1 MSRTSRTSG
10 CTFATLRQG
19 NAFARLNS
27 FWEAIKNKTFELQ
40 RCRAGLRKQSHFWSM
55 ELFFFSM
62 YSNVIFSCS
71 NRHVEQKS
79 TPLFCWPWHR
89 ISPAYD
95 WRSWCPADSS
105 HRPPAVRLTR
115 AWSRFQ
121 GVERWLRWR
130 WGKSTREQHKMGLV
144 VIETLG
150 PTCIQSFQSTMW
162 KQRVGMGHKYCR
174 LCQGNT
180 VPSFVVFRLLLGWWY
195 AQKRCVYQRL
205 KASNYLGC
213 GQLLSHIQLNCPLFP
228 QYVCPYMGFLHIQLG
243 ILPESRKVGSPTGGN
258 FPVVTGCSCNENFIQ
273 IHVSGSMI
281 SSIIPT
287 PQKIP
292 SISHII
298 PYPIMGGGFLKS
310 SKNAR
315 MVKRLMSNYAKLC

>member
-1 MSRTSRTSG
+1 MPCRASKTVALLEHGTVLFFNVFKCHLFLFKSSCRAKVDPTVLLALASHQPSVWLAILMPSGQFTQTSG
-10 CTFATLRQG
+10 
-19 NAFARLNS
+19 
-27 FWEAIKNKTFELQ
+27 
-40 RCRAGLRKQSHFWSM
+40 
-55 ELFFFSM
+55 
-62 YSNVIFSCS
+62 
-71 NRHVEQKS
+71 
-79 TPLFCWPWHR
+79 
-89 ISPAYD
+89 SP
-95 WRSWCPADSS
+95 
-105 HRPPAVRLTR
+105 LTR

-243 ILPESRKVGSPTGGN
+243 FCPKVGKSEAQLEAISPWWRD
-258 FPVVTGCSCNENFIQ
+258 VLA
-273 IHVSGSMI
+273 MKI
-281 SSIIPT
+281 SSKSMFLDQWYPRSS
-287 PQKIP
+287 PHLKK
-292 SISHII
+292 SH
-298 PYPIMGGGFLKS
+298 PYPISSHIPSWGGGS
-310 SKNAR
+310 
-315 MVKRLMSNYAKLC
+315 